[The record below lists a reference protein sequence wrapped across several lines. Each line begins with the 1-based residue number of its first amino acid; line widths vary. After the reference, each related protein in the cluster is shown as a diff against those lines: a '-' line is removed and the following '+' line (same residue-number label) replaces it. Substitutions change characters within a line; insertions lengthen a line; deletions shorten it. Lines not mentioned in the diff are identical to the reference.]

1 MTASTL
7 KQKTAKGLF
16 WGGISS
22 GVQQLISLGFGIYLA
37 RVLAVDDYGL
47 VGMLAIFSGL
57 AAAIINSGFSVAL
70 INKKEATHQDYNA
83 VFWFA
88 LFTGLFLYIV
98 LFFAAPLIAHFFRR
112 PELINVSRILFLNF
126 LFMGISFVPYT
137 VMIKQ
142 LMIKQQAIIDI
153 ASALV
158 SSTIG
163 VILAINGFAYWALV
177 IQYVML
183 MFLGTAL
190 RCVVSPYRPTFN
202 IDFTPLKSMFSFS
215 IKLFITDIFSQVNT
229 HLFSFILG
237 KFYDAVQLG
246 YYSQGQKW
254 MGMGQ
259 QLIRGM
265 MHPVSQP
272 ILVQIQEE
280 RERQV
285 AILRKLIRFGAFI
298 SFPLLLGLAFVGKE
312 FILIAIGEKWLP
324 SVPFLQLFCIWGAF
338 CYLWTIFTNLL
349 FTHGKS
355 NIHMYITLFTGILQ
369 LVTALC
375 TYHLGIFSM
384 IFAYVIVN
392 FIGLLAYQY
401 HVKRLIGL
409 RLRDILKDISIYLAI
424 TLACFS
430 VAWLI
435 TRNIENPYYLLGTK
449 IVISAGLY
457 IFVLKISNSVI
468 FKESVGFLKKK

>member
-1 MTASTL
+1 VTASTL

-88 LFTGLFLYIV
+88 FFAGLFLYIL
-98 LFFAAPLIAHFFRR
+98 LFFSAPLIAHFFRR
-112 PELINVSRILFLNF
+112 PELINISRILFLNF
-126 LFMGISFVPYT
+126 LLMGIGFVPYT

-142 LMIKQQAIIDI
+142 LMIKQQAMIDI

-163 VILAINGFAYWALV
+163 IILAINGFAYWALV
-177 IQYVML
+177 IQYVVL

-202 IDFTPLKSMFSFS
+202 IDFTPLKSMVSFS
-215 IKLFITDIFSQVNT
+215 VKLFITDIFSQVNT

-237 KFYDAVQLG
+237 KFYDAIQLG

-285 AILRKLIRFGAFI
+285 VILRKLIRFGAFI

-384 IFAYVIVN
+384 ISAYVIVN

-401 HVKRLIGL
+401 YVKRLIGL
-409 RLRDILKDISIYLAI
+409 CLRDILKDISIYLAI

-430 VAWLI
+430 ITWLI
-435 TRNIENPYYLLGTK
+435 TRNIENSYYLLGTK
-449 IVISAGLY
+449 IIISASLY

-468 FKESVGFLKKK
+468 FKESVEFLKKK